1 MNIRDKESQAY
12 FFLCLFYLLFPP
24 FSFILSFFFHARVS
38 IISLVQNILFLIHT
52 TDYHHGL

>member
-12 FFLCLFYLLFPP
+12 FFFVSFLSS
-24 FSFILSFFFHARVS
+24 FSSFFIYFVIFFHARVS

-52 TDYHHGL
+52 TDYIHGL